1 MIQVTKIFRFEMAH
15 AIHQYPGN
23 CKHVHGHSYQL
34 HVTVAAPLND
44 DTYLPNQG
52 YAIDFK
58 ALKHW
63 VQSSVLNYL
72 DHATVL
78 SKAYIADNNV
88 QLQQER
94 LQVWEA
100 EPTAENMLV
109 YIRHQLEQIIPPNVS
124 VTKLV
129 LYETQDSY
137 AEWLPSVRN

>member
-1 MIQVTKIFRFEMAH
+1 MIQVSKIFRFEMAH
-15 AIHQYPGN
+15 AIHRYPGN
-23 CKHVHGHSYQL
+23 CKNLHGHSYQL
-34 HVTVAAPLND
+34 HVAVAATTNT
-44 DTYLPNQG
+44 DTYLPDPG
-52 YAIDFK
+52 YVIDFK

-78 SKAYIADNNV
+78 SKGYVIDNCV
-88 QLQQER
+88 QLPQER

-109 YIRHQLEQIIPPNVS
+109 YIRLQLQQIIPDEVM
-124 VTKLV
+124 VAKLV

-137 AEWLPSVRN
+137 AEWLPSVIN